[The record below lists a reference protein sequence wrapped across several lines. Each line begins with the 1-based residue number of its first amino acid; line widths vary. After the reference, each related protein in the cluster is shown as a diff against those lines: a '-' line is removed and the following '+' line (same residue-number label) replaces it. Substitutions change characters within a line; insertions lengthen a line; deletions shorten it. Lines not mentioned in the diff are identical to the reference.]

1 MIDPKKTI
9 GRIPQLDGLRA
20 VAVLL
25 VFTFHHSLIRSGWVG
40 VDIFFVLSGFL
51 ITGILRRDT
60 ANPNYWKS
68 FYTKRVTRILP
79 PLLAVVIAVLVTLQH
94 FRFGYLGYVLFGS
107 NIVELTPYA
116 LAPLGALWSLAIEE
130 HFYFA
135 WPFVVKKMQWS
146 TLVKVSLGIVL
157 ISPLL
162 RAAATLVFRSYWG
175 VNHNWNSPIFL
186 LTPFRLDGLAS
197 GALLSLLLEHDK
209 MTSALKRW
217 SGALCVAA
225 FGVFFAL
232 ELWLSGFRRTADS
245 VLFNSMGYSL
255 VVLGSFCLVSF
266 LMLKPTSLPA
276 KLLALAPFVFI
287 GTISYGCYLYQ
298 APIKILMQHL
308 LPASMPAAGLLFVD
322 AIATI
327 GVATISFYL
336 MEKPIIA
343 WGRKIGG
350 GARERKASS
359 ELEQI
364 GHPPP
369 TFRKSAQAVENER
382 LTSGTFLKSEK
393 VV

>member
-1 MIDPKKTI
+1 MIDSKKTF

-20 VAVLL
+20 IAVLL

-51 ITGILRRDT
+51 ITGILRRDST
-60 ANPNYWKS
+60 HPSYWTS
-68 FYTKRVTRILP
+68 FYTKRATRILP
-79 PLLAVVIAVLVTLQH
+79 PLLAVVIAVLITLQH
-94 FRFGYLGYVLFGS
+94 FKLGYLGYVLFAS

-135 WPFVVKKMQWS
+135 WPFVVKKLQWS

-157 ISPLL
+157 VSPLL
-162 RAAATLVFRSYWG
+162 RGVATLVFHSYWG
-175 VNHNWNSPIFL
+175 VNHSWNSPIFL

-197 GALLSLLLEHDK
+197 GALLSLLLEHDQ
-209 MTSALKRW
+209 MTSTLKRW
-217 SGALCVAA
+217 SGPACVAA
-225 FGVFFAL
+225 FGIFFAL

-245 VLFNSMGYSL
+245 VLFNSVGYSL

-266 LMLKPTSLPA
+266 LILKPVSLLA

-308 LPASMPAAGLLFVD
+308 LPVSMPAVGLFLVD

-343 WGRKIGG
+343 WGRKMGG
-350 GARERKASS
+350 DSRERKASS
-359 ELEQI
+359 EMEQM
-364 GHPPP
+364 GYTSPS
-369 TFRKSAQAVENER
+369 FRKSAQTVDKKQV
-382 LTSGTFLKSEK
+382 TSSTF
-393 VV
+393 